1 MVLLAPIFVVVV
13 GQVSGCCEAGL
24 KHKAEFVDELGSLE
38 LLVELD
44 FEGFVAKEVVIVDV
58 GKAIVLV
65 FEGNAKTT
73 VVLIDRP
80 VGSADQ
86 AGKAKEYRPDGSG
99 KTEIVSV
106 YVDDPPV
113 VVWPE
118 TPDIPEHSWL
128 ALPSIL
134 GG

>member
-1 MVLLAPIFVVVV
+1 MFVVVV

-24 KHKAEFVDELGSLE
+24 KHKAEFGDELGSLE

-44 FEGFVAKEVVIVDV
+44 FEGFAAKEVVVVDV
-58 GKAIVLV
+58 GRLIVLL

-73 VVLIDRP
+73 VVWIDRP
-80 VGSADQ
+80 VGSADRV
-86 AGKAKEYRPDGSG
+86 GKAKEYRPDGSG
-99 KTEIVSV
+99 KTEMVSV

-113 VVWPE
+113 VFWPE
-118 TPDIPEHSWL
+118 TPDIPEHPWL

>member
-1 MVLLAPIFVVVV
+1 MVLLAPILVVVV

-24 KHKAEFVDELGSLE
+24 KHKAEFEDGLGSLE

-44 FEGFVAKEVVIVDV
+44 FEGFAAKEVVVVDV
-58 GKAIVLV
+58 GKVIVLV

-73 VVLIDRP
+73 VVLIDKP

-99 KTEIVSV
+99 KTEMVSV
-106 YVDDPPV
+106 YVNDPPA

-118 TPDIPEHSWL
+118 APDIPEHPWL
-128 ALPSIL
+128 TLTSIL